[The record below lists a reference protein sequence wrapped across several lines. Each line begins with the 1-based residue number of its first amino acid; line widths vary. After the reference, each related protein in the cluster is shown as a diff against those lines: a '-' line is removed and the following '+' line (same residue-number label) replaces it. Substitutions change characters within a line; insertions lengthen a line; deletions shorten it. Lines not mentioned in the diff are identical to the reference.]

1 MQEED
6 ESILGLAGKI
16 ASQAMEQAINN
27 TKTENLAEVSMK
39 SHAAENNNQETENPT
54 ESLSKSQS
62 ETNNN
67 EDGNHA
73 EASAKDQSSRK
84 RTPKP
89 LRAKSIAIK
98 KSSTS
103 NSLKSKKGKSSPKI
117 QGKNR
122 KKSPLRGYESRKNEH
137 GGASN
142 LNSSEKNDSGKQHI
156 EKGQENQKNKVR
168 LVGSNKDQKNQ
179 KREEKHGSSAK
190 SSRNEKNKGKL
201 YGKEKNEQDEKKKK
215 EKLGG
220 MIFMCSA
227 KTKPDCFRY
236 RVMGVTMNKKELI
249 LGVRPGLKLFL
260 YDFDLKLMYGIYEAS
275 SSGGVKLEPKAFG
288 GSFPV
293 QVRFVVHKDC
303 YPINESVFKKAIK
316 DNYNEKNK
324 FKTELTVQ
332 QVRKL
337 SALFQRV
344 RGPVRSPPIVTVRDR
359 DLYAGSRELRV
370 HSDREAVAR
379 ANYDA
384 RSYPVL
390 SNVRDQ
396 RVEYREVG
404 STHRDETLRDLF
416 MSEKDYRTYGLSGER
431 RKLAPSLHVSS
442 ILDPYSRD
450 QEREHLL
457 RQPYP
462 IYRDMEPLQREAVPV
477 DPFYL
482 NQAYNPGGIRE
493 LQPATTPIT
502 STTSG
507 SALPALDPYTR
518 DPYYTYHYSA
528 SSADAYLPPPR
539 RDEAYSGSYYVDGPR
554 ETSLFEADHLRRRET
569 DRVDRL
575 YSMNASDAS
584 SNYNRLLQYHGAKPE
599 TAPQSVSSRYSFAG
613 PSISHR

>member
-1 MQEED
+1 
-6 ESILGLAGKI
+6 
-16 ASQAMEQAINN
+16 MEQEINN
-27 TKTENLAEVSMK
+27 TKAENLAEVSMK
-39 SHAAENNNQETENPT
+39 SQSTENNNLETENPT
-54 ESLSKSQS
+54 EALSKSLS
-62 ETNNN
+62 EMNNN

-73 EASAKDQSSRK
+73 EAPTKDQSSRK

-103 NSLKSKKGKSSPKI
+103 NSLKSKKAKSSPKI

-122 KKSPLRGYESRKNEH
+122 KKNLLQGNEESRKNEH
-137 GGASN
+137 GDANN
-142 LNSSEKNDSGKQHI
+142 LNSSEKNISDKERI
-156 EKGQENQKNKVR
+156 EKGQKNQKNQER
-168 LVGSNKDQKNQ
+168 LVGSNKGQKNQ
-179 KREEKHGSSAK
+179 KREEKLGGSDK
-190 SSRNEKNKGKL
+190 SLRSEKNKGKL
-201 YGKEKNEQDEKKKK
+201 DGKEKNEQDEKKK

-249 LGVRPGLKLFL
+249 LGVKPGLKLFL

-275 SSGGVKLEPKAFG
+275 SSGGVKLEPRAFG

-293 QVRFVVHKDC
+293 QVRFDVHKDC
-303 YPINESVFKKAIK
+303 YPIGESVFKKAIK
-316 DNYNEKNK
+316 DSYNEKNK

-332 QVRKL
+332 QVRRL
-337 SALFQRV
+337 SALFP
-344 RGPVRSPPIVTVRDR
+344 PVRAPVHSPRTVTVHDR
-359 DLYAGSRELRV
+359 ELYVGARELRI
-370 HSDREAVAR
+370 HSDREAFAR

-390 SNVRDQ
+390 SDVRDR

-404 STHRDETLRDLF
+404 STHRDEIPRDLF

-431 RKLAPSLHVSS
+431 INLAPSLHVSS
-442 ILDPYSRD
+442 TLDPYSRD

-462 IYRDMEPLQREAVPV
+462 IYRDMVPLQREAVV
-477 DPFYL
+477 ADPFYL
-482 NQAYNPGGIRE
+482 NQAYNPGGTRE
-493 LQPATTPIT
+493 LLPATTSIT
-502 STTSG
+502 ATTSG
-507 SALPALDPYTR
+507 SALPSLDPYTR

-539 RDEAYSGSYYVDGPR
+539 RDEVFSGSYYADGPR
-554 ETSLFEADHLRRRET
+554 ETCLFEADHLRRRET
-569 DRVDRL
+569 DQVDRL
-575 YSMNASDAS
+575 YSTNAADAS
-584 SNYNRLLQYHGAKPE
+584 SNYNQVLQYHGAKPE
-599 TAPQSVSSRYSFAG
+599 TALPPVSSRYSFAG
-613 PSISHR
+613 PSVSYR

>member
-1 MQEED
+1 
-6 ESILGLAGKI
+6 
-16 ASQAMEQAINN
+16 MEQEINN
-27 TKTENLAEVSMK
+27 TKAENLAEVSMK
-39 SHAAENNNQETENPT
+39 SQSTENNYLETENPT
-54 ESLSKSQS
+54 EALSKSLS

-73 EASAKDQSSRK
+73 EASTKDQSSRK

-103 NSLKSKKGKSSPKI
+103 NSLKSKKAKSSPKI

-122 KKSPLRGYESRKNEH
+122 KKNPLQGNEESRKNEH
-137 GGASN
+137 DDANN
-142 LNSSEKNDSGKQHI
+142 LNSSEKNISDKERI
-156 EKGQENQKNKVR
+156 EKGQKNQKNQER
-168 LVGSNKDQKNQ
+168 LVGSNKGQKNQ
-179 KREEKHGSSAK
+179 KREEKHGGSDK
-190 SSRNEKNKGKL
+190 SLRSEKNKGKL
-201 YGKEKNEQDEKKKK
+201 DGKEKNEQDEKKK

-236 RVMGVTMNKKELI
+236 RVMGVPMNKKELI
-249 LGVRPGLKLFL
+249 LGVKPGLKLFL

-275 SSGGVKLEPKAFG
+275 SSGGVKLEPRAFG

-293 QVRFVVHKDC
+293 QVRFDVHKDC
-303 YPINESVFKKAIK
+303 YPISESVFKKAIK
-316 DNYNEKNK
+316 DSYNEKNK

-337 SALFQRV
+337 SALFP
-344 RGPVRSPPIVTVRDR
+344 PVRAPVHSPRTVTVHDR
-359 DLYAGSRELRV
+359 ELYVGARELRI
-370 HSDREAVAR
+370 HSDREAFAR

-384 RSYPVL
+384 RSYPLL
-390 SNVRDQ
+390 SDVRDR

-404 STHRDETLRDLF
+404 STHRDEIPRDLF

-431 RKLAPSLHVSS
+431 INLAPSLHVSS
-442 ILDPYSRD
+442 TLDPYSRD

-462 IYRDMEPLQREAVPV
+462 IYRDMVPLQREAVV
-477 DPFYL
+477 ADPFYL
-482 NQAYNPGGIRE
+482 NQAYNPGGTRE
-493 LQPATTPIT
+493 LLPATTSIT
-502 STTSG
+502 ATTSG

-518 DPYYTYHYSA
+518 DPYYTYHYGA

-539 RDEAYSGSYYVDGPR
+539 RDEFFSGSYYADGPR
-554 ETSLFEADHLRRRET
+554 ETCLFEADHLRRRET
-569 DRVDRL
+569 DQVDRL
-575 YSMNASDAS
+575 YSTNAADAS
-584 SNYNRLLQYHGAKPE
+584 SNYNQVLQYHGAKPE
-599 TAPQSVSSRYSFAG
+599 TALPPVSSRYSFAG
-613 PSISHR
+613 PSVSYR

>member
-1 MQEED
+1 
-6 ESILGLAGKI
+6 
-16 ASQAMEQAINN
+16 MEQAINN

-39 SHAAENNNQETENPT
+39 SQATENNNLETENPT

-73 EASAKDQSSRK
+73 KASTKDQSSRK

-103 NSLKSKKGKSSPKI
+103 NSLSSKKAKSSPKI
-117 QGKNR
+117 QGQNR
-122 KKSPLRGYESRKNEH
+122 KKSLLQGNEESRKKEH
-137 GGASN
+137 GSK
-142 LNSSEKNDSGKQHI
+142 EPK
-156 EKGQENQKNKVR
+156 E
-168 LVGSNKDQKNQ
+168 
-179 KREEKHGSSAK
+179 REERHGGSAK

-201 YGKEKNEQDEKKKK
+201 DGKEKNEQDEKKK

-249 LGVRPGLKLFL
+249 LGVKPGLKLFL

-293 QVRFVVHKDC
+293 QVRFAVHKDC

-344 RGPVRSPPIVTVRDR
+344 RGPVRSPPIVNVRDR
-359 DLYAGSRELRV
+359 DLYAGARELRV
-370 HSDREAVAR
+370 HSDREAVTR

-390 SNVRDQ
+390 SSVRDQ

-404 STHRDETLRDLF
+404 STHGDETLHDLF

-431 RKLAPSLHVSS
+431 RKLAPSLHGSS

-462 IYRDMEPLQREAVPV
+462 IYRDKVPLQREAVPV

-482 NQAYNPGGIRE
+482 NQAYNSGGIRE
-493 LQPATTPIT
+493 LLPATTLT
-502 STTSG
+502 TATTSG

-554 ETSLFEADHLRRRET
+554 ET
-569 DRVDRL
+569 
-575 YSMNASDAS
+575 
-584 SNYNRLLQYHGAKPE
+584 
-599 TAPQSVSSRYSFAG
+599 
-613 PSISHR
+613 